1 MWEKLEP
8 IVQHEMDIEW
18 ESVIAILFLK
28 SYEQAD
34 IMLNRF
40 LLRHSQND
48 DRLCGVFH
56 NQYVFVISYETKNS
70 WEGTPI
76 SGVFLLQKTEKSGNA
91 EQRAKIFFQK
101 KLKKFPKTP

>member
-48 DRLCGVFH
+48 DTIIVKLCILFRDESFYHWVHSGG
-56 NQYVFVISYETKNS
+56 EC
-70 WEGTPI
+70 GTI
-76 SGVFLLQKTEKSGNA
+76 DVS
-91 EQRAKIFFQK
+91 IFR
-101 KLKKFPKTP
+101 